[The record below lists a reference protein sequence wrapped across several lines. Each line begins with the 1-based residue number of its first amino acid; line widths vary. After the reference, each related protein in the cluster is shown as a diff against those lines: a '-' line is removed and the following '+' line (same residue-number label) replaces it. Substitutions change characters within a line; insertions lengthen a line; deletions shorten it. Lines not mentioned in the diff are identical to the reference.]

1 MKNGSLQFEWDSKKA
16 GQNLRK
22 HRVSFEE
29 AATVFGDTYAVTYED
44 LDHSQQER
52 RFMLIGAS
60 ARRRLLIIAYEHRGA
75 TIRIINARRLTR
87 GERKM
92 YEEEDR

>member
-1 MKNGSLQFEWDSKKA
+1 MGFKESRAESSETSGIVRRSS
-16 GQNLRK
+16 
-22 HRVSFEE
+22 H
-29 AATVFGDTYAVTYED
+29 VFGDTYAVTYED

-87 GERKM
+87 RERKM